1 MQFLAIVNK
10 KFAHL
15 FVERENVDVIAVKL
29 HRSFTFLFKSCLW
42 TLKIFLVEELLPRVS
57 KEGGGSRF
65 VSAHS
70 LSKF

>member
-29 HRSFTFLFKSCLW
+29 HRSFTFLFKSFLW
-42 TLKIFLVEELLPRVS
+42 TLKIFLVEEVLPGVS
-57 KEGGGSRF
+57 KGGG
-65 VSAHS
+65 VCKCA
-70 LSKF
+70 